1 MEKSKKKSMNP
12 FLWIVFAII
21 IPLIIVSTLTVFIL
35 NMAGVDVSGWFKN
48 TASNIPVVS
57 NFITTEEE
65 QAVEDEIKK
74 LTEMIEEKDLE
85 IARLQTIS
93 EDLEMTI
100 SRLNQQILK
109 LENEIASRD
118 ELAEQEE
125 ELEVENNES
134 LKQIVSSYESMKT
147 KHAAI
152 IIQNLENDLAI
163 DILKELPNDRR
174 GKILEAMDPERV
186 AELTKLFVN

>member
-35 NMAGVDVSGWFKN
+35 NMAGVDVTGWFKN

>member
-35 NMAGVDVSGWFKN
+35 NMAGVDVTGWFKN

-147 KHAAI
+147 KQAAI

>member
-35 NMAGVDVSGWFKN
+35 NMAGVDVTGWFKN

-85 IARLQTIS
+85 ITRLQTLS
-93 EDLEMTI
+93 EDLETTI